1 AGVRAPLW
9 AATWRECD
17 GLHLLYRVRG
27 WHYCHRPPLRT
38 VRATF
43 TAHGSSISNALF
55 GGRGTATEAFYDI
68 SLSVQLRVTNRMHH
82 NQIGHGIV
90 TAVHHP
96 DTMVQVPAGFGSDL
110 LAALRA
116 SAILVEPQL
125 QKLIVSAEVVFHLKT

>member
-1 AGVRAPLW
+1 FP
-9 AATWRECD
+9 ATARLYTGRFSREPRSIVALVLPVCSAQVSR
-17 GLHLLYRVRG
+17 YRVRG

-82 NQIGHGIV
+82 NQIGH
-90 TAVHHP
+90 
-96 DTMVQVPAGFGSDL
+96 
-110 LAALRA
+110 
-116 SAILVEPQL
+116 
-125 QKLIVSAEVVFHLKT
+125 